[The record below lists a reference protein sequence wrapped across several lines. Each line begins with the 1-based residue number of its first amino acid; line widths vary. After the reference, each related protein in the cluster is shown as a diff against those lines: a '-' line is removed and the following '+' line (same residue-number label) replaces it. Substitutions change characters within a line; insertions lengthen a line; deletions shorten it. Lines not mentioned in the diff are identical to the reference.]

1 MSSKSQTENSPTTP
15 ALHHFE
21 NYVIDMRTAEFRST
35 VDVGQTRIGTVTCR
49 AMWHQG
55 SEWATFV
62 NLADDPALDAGGL
75 EADDFLAQFLAEPG
89 MADAVAKVRRKVG
102 EAQASEVGCGLAA
115 LRLKAGLSQKELGQR
130 MGKLQPAI
138 ARWERNPS
146 QMQMENAMAYCDAIG
161 ITMQEFHDAIR
172 QTKDQ
177 TAAA

>member
-1 MSSKSQTENSPTTP
+1 M
-15 ALHHFE
+15 
-21 NYVIDMRTAEFRST
+21 
-35 VDVGQTRIGTVTCR
+35 VDV
-49 AMWHQG
+49 A
-55 SEWATFV
+55 
-62 NLADDPALDAGGL
+62 DAGFVPVQAHGHARL
-75 EADDFLAQFLAEPG
+75 AHVTAPAPERLVAAMAGRPARVLGIAIHRRECGPAEAAQRARMRLARVEEG

-138 ARWERNPS
+138 ARWERNPT

>member
-1 MSSKSQTENSPTTP
+1 
-15 ALHHFE
+15 
-21 NYVIDMRTAEFRST
+21 
-35 VDVGQTRIGTVTCR
+35 
-49 AMWHQG
+49 MWHQG

-102 EAQASEVGCGLAA
+102 EAQASEVGCGLLHCDSRQAYRRKSLA
-115 LRLKAGLSQKELGQR
+115 SAWV
-130 MGKLQPAI
+130 LQPRHSALGTQ
-138 ARWERNPS
+138 PHS
-146 QMQMENAMAYCDAIG
+146 DANG
-161 ITMQEFHDAIR
+161 KRHGLLRCHRSITMQEFHDAIR

>member
-1 MSSKSQTENSPTTP
+1 MSSKSLAGISPTTP

-21 NYVIDMRTAEFRST
+21 NYVIDMRTAEFRTT
-35 VDVGQTRIGTVTCR
+35 VDAGATKIGMVTCR
-49 AMWHQG
+49 ATWSQG
-55 SEWATFV
+55 SEWATIV

-75 EADDFLAQFLAEPG
+75 EADEFLAQFLAEPG
-89 MADAVAKVRRKVG
+89 MADAVTKVRRKVG
-102 EAQASEVGCGLAA
+102 EAQASEAGCGLAA
-115 LRLKAGLSQKELGQR
+115 LRLKAGLSQKELGER

-172 QTKDQ
+172 QTKCQ
-177 TAAA
+177 TVTA